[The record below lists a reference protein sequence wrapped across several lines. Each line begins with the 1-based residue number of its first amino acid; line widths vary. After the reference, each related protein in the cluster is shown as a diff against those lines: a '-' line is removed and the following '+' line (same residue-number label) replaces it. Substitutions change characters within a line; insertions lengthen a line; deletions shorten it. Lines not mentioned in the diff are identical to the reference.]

1 MKRFLLTLALVCG
14 FATIVS
20 AQNVVIQ
27 QNTSSPQSSQTT
39 TGHEY
44 YINGISTA
52 EDIGGVDVEFKEKSS
67 YGNYTDY
74 YLQFTNYHDFTV
86 RVLFELS
93 GRMYGSITLQANE
106 TKCTPNYYEVFDDNI
121 SIIMIVRK
129 L

>member
-14 FATIVS
+14 FATMVS

-27 QNTSSPQSSQTT
+27 QNTSSPQSPQTT

-52 EDIGGVDVEFKEKSS
+52 EDIGGVDVEFKQEYSGMKSV
-67 YGNYTDY
+67 Y
-74 YLQFTNYHDFTV
+74 YLQFTNYHACTV

-93 GRMYGSITLQANE
+93 GPIYGSITLQANE
-106 TKCTPNYYEVFDDNI
+106 TKCTPNYYDTFSNSK

>member
-14 FATIVS
+14 FATMVS

-27 QNTSSPQSSQTT
+27 QNTSSPQSPQTT

-52 EDIGGVDVEFKEKSS
+52 EDIGGVDVEFKEE
-67 YGNYTDY
+67 YHGMMCVY
-74 YLQFTNYHDFTV
+74 YLQFTNYHAFTV

-93 GRMYGSITLQANE
+93 GPKYGSITLQANE
-106 TKCTPNYYEVFDDNI
+106 TKCTPNYYEYVSNK